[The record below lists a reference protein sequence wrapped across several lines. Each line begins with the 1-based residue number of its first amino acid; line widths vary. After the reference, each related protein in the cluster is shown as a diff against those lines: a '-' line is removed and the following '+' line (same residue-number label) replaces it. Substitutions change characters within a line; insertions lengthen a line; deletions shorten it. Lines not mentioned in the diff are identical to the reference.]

1 MAGKVICSKCGQ
13 ENGAGETFCGS
24 CGAFLEWTGEQVA
37 PGGPDAAPPPPGSP
51 PGMAPKAGGSPQ
63 DPPPAEVPPIA
74 VEPPTVAPVRPGPS
88 RRSVPPGPL
97 EVPGA
102 APALASTAAAGPA
115 VAPEPTIACPA
126 CGRANPTSR
135 NFCHSCGARLRPRP
149 AEPMAHRRRA
159 GSGRNGLYRLVS
171 IILLIAIILVGSF
184 LVTRLTGSSST
195 ASPRPS
201 PTRASVTRVVDG

>member
-13 ENGAGETFCGS
+13 ESDAGETFCGS
-24 CGAFLEWTGEQVA
+24 CGAFLEWSAEQVA
-37 PGGPDAAPPPPGSP
+37 PGGPDAPPPSPGSL
-51 PGMAPKAGGSPQ
+51 PGPATVPVESAHDPQ
-63 DPPPAEVPPIA
+63 PAEVRPIA
-74 VEPPTVAPVRPGPS
+74 VEPPPVAPVRPGPS
-88 RRSVPPGPL
+88 QRSVPPGPL
-97 EVPGA
+97 DVPGA
-102 APALASTAAAGPA
+102 AASLTSTSVAEPA

-159 GSGRNGLYRLVS
+159 GSGRDGLYRLVS
-171 IILLIAIILVGSF
+171 IVLLIAIILVGSF

-201 PTRASVTRVVDG
+201 PTRASVTRLVDG